1 MEKYCGC
8 IPATILG
15 SLFLFGALLVAQ
27 GADTLSEQELWNS
40 LVGEE
45 NRDTPTH
52 QLPVRDERLPN
63 VLLFGDSI
71 SSDYHL
77 FVSMALNGKVN
88 LYRMPPG
95 EDWDSSTFVPH
106 LKNLTSTMAPAWRF
120 QWDVIH
126 FNFGL
131 HDMKR
136 YNTLGKKDRDNGSMQ
151 VNYEDYTQ
159 NLTAG
164 LRWLK
169 ENAPN
174 AKLIFATT
182 TPVPVGE
189 PRRRTA
195 DSILLNEIARKIL
208 SNYPDVIINDLYALT
223 LPHFDKW
230 TLKPRNV
237 HFNPTGSQAQSE
249 AVAQAILRS
258 LAGRK

>member
-1 MEKYCGC
+1 MLNYSGRS
-8 IPATILG
+8 PSTILG
-15 SLFLFGALLVAQ
+15 SLFLFGAVLAAH
-27 GADTLSEQELWNS
+27 GSDSSTEQELWNS
-40 LVGEE
+40 LVVEE
-45 NRDTPTH
+45 NPH
-52 QLPVRDERLPN
+52 NPLPVRDERLPN

-71 SSDYHL
+71 SSDYHP
-77 FVSMALNGKVN
+77 FVERALSGKVN

-106 LKNLTSTMAPAWRF
+106 LEKMTSTMSPVWRF
-120 QWDVIH
+120 RWDVIH

-136 YNTLGKKDRDNGSMQ
+136 YNVLGKKDRENGTMQ
-151 VNYEDYTQ
+151 VNYEDYAQ
-159 NLTAG
+159 NLIAG
-164 LRWLK
+164 LHWLK
-169 ENAPN
+169 VKAPD

-182 TPVPVGE
+182 TPVPAGE

-208 SNYPDVIINDLYALT
+208 TNYPNIAINDLYAQT

-237 HFNPTGSQAQSE
+237 HYNPTGSQAQGE
-249 AVAQAILRS
+249 AVAQAILYS
-258 LAGRK
+258 LAK